1 MLIAIISDTHDN
13 IFRLQKAVEE
23 IEKREIKLV
32 FHCGDIGVETVRF
45 LSRQLFQ
52 VYAVC
57 GNNDYYP
64 ELSRECIN
72 TNIGLFEDIGEIE
85 LDNKKIAMTHYP
97 KVAEC
102 LASLKKYDIIFCGHT
117 HKKDS
122 HITKNTKIINPGSII
137 GDRSEPSF
145 AIYDTIK
152 DKIEFIKI

>member
-13 IFRLQKAVEE
+13 LLRLQKAVNE
-23 IEKREIKLV
+23 IEAREIKLV
-32 FHCGDIGVETVRF
+32 FHCGDIGIESAKF
-45 LSRQLFQ
+45 LSRQLLQ

-64 ELSRECIN
+64 EIHRECVG

-85 LDNKKIAMTHYP
+85 IDKKKIAITHYP
-97 KVAEC
+97 KVAEV
-102 LASLKKYDIIFCGHT
+102 LAGLKKYNVVFCGHT
-117 HKKDS
+117 HKKDI
-122 HITKNTKIINPGSII
+122 HITNNAKIINPGSII
-137 GDRSEPSF
+137 GDRADPSF